1 MKELLETLK
10 DPAALAQ
17 FIGMAAAMV
26 ALKKAACKAGVTPA
40 ANLAFSVYQG
50 AQTGLT
56 AFQVKTLLSRQK
68 GVRTLFG
75 GALSDGEPKSGQTF
89 FLASSGTSRA
99 FEAEAEACRL
109 T

>member
-50 AQTGLT
+50 AQAGLT
-56 AFQVKTLLSRQK
+56 AFQVKTLLDS
-68 GVRTLFG
+68 VTF
-75 GALSDGEPKSGQTF
+75 KSELGPNHWGPAPDMLHNHWGPAPDILQ
-89 FLASSGTSRA
+89 LNSAMKR
-99 FEAEAEACRL
+99 
-109 T
+109 